1 MSDSPLKKLVA
12 FTVTAGFIGGLW
24 LAQHMLPPAPPITET
39 RGYVRQ
45 QEACA
50 VARQAE
56 GALLARGLKHQ
67 AAQLAADDVCE
78 PARKGRRAI
87 YWVAGIFGVVLL
99 LGLGVASTIGRFRI
113 G

>member
-1 MSDSPLKKLVA
+1 MSDSPIKRLVA

-24 LAQHMLPPAPPITET
+24 LAQHLLPPAPPITET

-50 VARQAE
+50 IAHQAKGE
-56 GALLARGLKHQ
+56 MLARGLKHQ

-78 PARKGRRAI
+78 PARKGRRVI
-87 YWVAGIFGVVLL
+87 YWIAGIIGGVLL
-99 LGLGVASTIGRFRI
+99 LGLGVVKTVGRFGI